1 MSPRRIGAIARRI
14 AQQFRHDPRT
24 LALLFVVPLF
34 IISLLAWILGAQQ
47 AMEVRVVVV
56 DPTPG
61 GRIAAALAT
70 AGTGNGITSVVIA
83 ASAEDAEALLR
94 DESADVALIVP
105 ADLGGAVSGGGN
117 GTAAP
122 TLTLMTPGISPGTD
136 GTAVA
141 AVQRSI
147 GAALAAVLPGSVTL
161 PTVVHTTVYGSPEAT
176 TLDTFAPV
184 FIGFFAYFFVFLLT
198 GVSFLRERLGGT
210 LERLLATPVTRGEIV
225 SGYSLGFGAFASL
238 QVALLLAFVI
248 LQVQI
253 PSIGPLP
260 AFAIGLGVPSAGSP
274 LLAYAVALLLAL
286 GAVNLGI
293 FLSTFA
299 RTELQV
305 IQFIPLVI
313 VPQGLLGGIFWPVEQ
328 LPPFLQVVARLMPV
342 TYAIEGLRAVMIVGA
357 DLTSRVLQI
366 DLAFLAGVAILLVA
380 LATRTIRR
388 QVV

>member
-70 AGTGNGITSVVIA
+70 AGTEHGITSVTTA
-83 ASAEDAEALLR
+83 ASAEEAEALLR
-94 DESADVALIVP
+94 DDSADVALIVP
-105 ADLGGAVSGGGN
+105 ADLIGGASGGAS
-117 GTAAP
+117 GTAPP
-122 TLTLMTPGISPGTD
+122 TLTVMTPGVNPGSD

-141 AVQRSI
+141 AVQRSL
-147 GAALAAVLPGSVTL
+147 GAALAAVLPGSVTF
-161 PTVVHTTVYGSPEAT
+161 PTVVHVTVYGSPDAT

-238 QVALLLAFVI
+238 QVAVLLAFVI

-357 DLTSRVLQI
+357 DLTSRVLQV

>member
-70 AGTGNGITSVVIA
+70 AGTEYGITSVTTA
-83 ASAEDAEALLR
+83 ASADEAEALLR
-94 DESADVALIVP
+94 DGSADVALIVP
-105 ADLGGAVSGGGN
+105 ADLGGAVSGGATGSA
-117 GTAAP
+117 TP
-122 TLTLMTPGISPGTD
+122 TLTLMTPGVNPGSD
-136 GTAVA
+136 STAVA
-141 AVQRSI
+141 AVQRSL
-147 GAALAAVLPGSVTL
+147 GAALAAVLPGSVTF
-161 PTVVHTTVYGSPEAT
+161 PTVVHVTVYGSPDAT

-238 QVALLLAFVI
+238 QVAVLLAFVI

>member
-34 IISLLAWILGAQQ
+34 IIALLAWILGAQQ

-70 AGTGNGITSVVIA
+70 AGTEHGITSVTTA
-83 ASAEDAEALLR
+83 ASAEEAEALLR
-94 DESADVALIVP
+94 DDSADVALIVP
-105 ADLGGAVSGGGN
+105 ADLIGGASGGAS
-117 GTAAP
+117 GTAPP
-122 TLTLMTPGISPGTD
+122 TLTVMTPGVNPGSD

-141 AVQRSI
+141 AVQRSL
-147 GAALAAVLPGSVTL
+147 GAALAAVLPGSVTF
-161 PTVVHTTVYGSPEAT
+161 PTVVHVTVYGSPDAT

-238 QVALLLAFVI
+238 QVAVLLAFVI

-357 DLTSRVLQI
+357 DLTSRVLQV

>member
-24 LALLFVVPLF
+24 LALLFAVPIF
-34 IISLLAWILGAQQ
+34 IIALLAWILGAQQ
-47 AMEVRVVVV
+47 TAAIRVVVV

-61 GRIAAALAT
+61 ERIAAALASAST
-70 AGTGNGITSVVIA
+70 EYGITSVTTV
-83 ASAEDAEALLR
+83 ASAEEAEARLR
-94 DESADVALIVP
+94 DEQADIALIVP
-105 ADLGGAVSGGGN
+105 AGIMGGA
-117 GTAAP
+117 GTAEAP
-122 TLTLMTPGISPGTD
+122 TLTVVTPGISPGKD

-141 AVQRSI
+141 AVQRSL
-147 GAALAAVLPGSVTL
+147 GAALAAVLPGTVAL
-161 PTVVHTTVYGSPEAT
+161 PTVIHATVYGSPEAT

-238 QVALLLAFVI
+238 QVAVLLAFVLLSI
-248 LQVQI
+248 PI
-253 PSIGPLP
+253 PSIGPIP
-260 AFAIGLGVPSAGSP
+260 AFAIGLGIPTAGSP
-274 LLAYAVALLLAL
+274 LLAYLVALLLAL

-305 IQFIPLVI
+305 IQFIPIVI

-328 LPPFLQVVARLMPV
+328 LPPLLQPIARLMPV

-357 DLTSRVLQI
+357 DLTSRVLQV
-366 DLAFLAGVAILLVA
+366 DVAFLAGVAILLVA
-380 LATRTIRR
+380 LASRTIRR

>member
-34 IISLLAWILGAQQ
+34 IIALLAWILGAQQ

-70 AGTGNGITSVVIA
+70 AGTEYGITSVTTA
-83 ASAEDAEALLR
+83 ASAEEAEALLR
-94 DESADVALIVP
+94 DDSADVALIVP
-105 ADLGGAVSGGGN
+105 ADLIGGASGGAS
-117 GTAAP
+117 GTAPP
-122 TLTLMTPGISPGTD
+122 TLTVMTPGVNPGSD

-141 AVQRSI
+141 AVQRSL
-147 GAALAAVLPGSVTL
+147 GAALAAVLPGSVTF
-161 PTVVHTTVYGSPEAT
+161 PTVVHVTVYGSPDAT

-238 QVALLLAFVI
+238 QVAVLLAFVI

-357 DLTSRVLQI
+357 DLTSRVLQV

>member
-1 MSPRRIGAIARRI
+1 VSPRRIGAIARRI

-24 LALLFVVPLF
+24 LALLFVVPIF
-34 IISLLAWILGAQQ
+34 IIALLAWILGAQQ
-47 AMEVRVVVV
+47 TTEVRVVVV

-94 DESADVALIVP
+94 DDGADVALIVP
-105 ADLGGAVSGGGN
+105 ADLGGAASGGASGA
-117 GTAAP
+117 AAP
-122 TLTLMTPGISPGTD
+122 TFIVMTPGISPGTD
-136 GTAVA
+136 GTAVV

-147 GAALAAVLPGSVTL
+147 GAALASVLPRSASF
-161 PTVVHTTVYGSPEAT
+161 PTVIHATVYGSPGAT

-210 LERLLATPVTRGEIV
+210 LERLLATPVTRPEIV

-238 QVALLLAFVI
+238 QVAVLLAFVI

-366 DLAFLAGVAILLVA
+366 DVAFLAGVAILLVA

>member
-34 IISLLAWILGAQQ
+34 IIALLAWILGAQQ

-70 AGTGNGITSVVIA
+70 AGTEHGITSVTTA
-83 ASAEDAEALLR
+83 ASAEEAEALLR
-94 DESADVALIVP
+94 DDSADVALIVP
-105 ADLGGAVSGGGN
+105 ADLIGGASGGAS
-117 GTAAP
+117 GTAPP
-122 TLTLMTPGISPGTD
+122 TLTVMTPGVNPGSD

-141 AVQRSI
+141 AVQRSL
-147 GAALAAVLPGSVTL
+147 GAALGAALPGSVTL
-161 PTVVHTTVYGSPEAT
+161 PTVVHVTVYGSPDAT

-238 QVALLLAFVI
+238 QVAVLLAFVI

>member
-1 MSPRRIGAIARRI
+1 VSGRRIGTIARRI

-24 LALLFVVPLF
+24 LALLFAVPIV
-34 IISLLAWILGAQQ
+34 IIALLAWILGAQQ
-47 AMEVRVVVV
+47 AAAIRLVVV

-61 GRIAAALAT
+61 ARIATAIGAAGAEY
-70 AGTGNGITSVVIA
+70 GITSVTTA
-83 ASAEDAEALLR
+83 PTEEDAKALVGDDEADIALVIPAGLVGTGSSG
-94 DESADVALIVP
+94 SA
-105 ADLGGAVSGGGN
+105 
-117 GTAAP
+117 
-122 TLTLMTPGISPGTD
+122 TLTVITPGISPGKD

-147 GAALAAVLPGSVTL
+147 GAALAAVIPGAAVL
-161 PTVVHTTVYGSPEAT
+161 PTVVHVTVYGSPDAT

-238 QVALLLAFVI
+238 QVAVLLAFVLLSI
-248 LQVQI
+248 PI

-274 LLAYAVALLLAL
+274 VLAYLVALLLAL

-357 DLTSRVLQI
+357 DLTSRVLQV
-366 DLAFLAGVAILLVA
+366 DLAFLAGVAIVLVA

-388 QVV
+388 QVA

>member
-34 IISLLAWILGAQQ
+34 IIALLAWILGAQQ

-70 AGTGNGITSVVIA
+70 AGTEHGITSVTTA
-83 ASAEDAEALLR
+83 ASAEEAEALLR
-94 DESADVALIVP
+94 DDSADVALIVP
-105 ADLGGAVSGGGN
+105 ADLIGGASGGAS
-117 GTAAP
+117 GTAPP
-122 TLTLMTPGISPGTD
+122 TLTVMTPGVNPGSD

-141 AVQRSI
+141 AVQRSL
-147 GAALAAVLPGSVTL
+147 GAALASVLPKSVAF
-161 PTVVHTTVYGSPEAT
+161 PTVVHVTVYGSPDAT

-238 QVALLLAFVI
+238 QVAVLLAFVI

-357 DLTSRVLQI
+357 DLTSRVLQV